1 MMMERMQ
8 TVMNT
13 HIENV
18 FYLVDGWWAGTF
30 GSDFKTKQ
38 NKVGKCRKEV

>member
-1 MMMERMQ
+1 MLMERMQ

-18 FYLVDGWWAGTF
+18 CSLVDDWWAGTF
-30 GSDFKTKQ
+30 GSTFQDKAKQ
-38 NKVGKCRKEV
+38 VKS